1 MLNSFIKEIKN
12 KVNLMMTCDE
22 TSPETKQRQSC
33 FQAYDNT
40 GFYPHKAERSITD
53 GQSHGG

>member
-1 MLNSFIKEIKN
+1 
-12 KVNLMMTCDE
+12 MMTCDE

-40 GFYPHKAERSITD
+40 GFYPQKAERSITD